1 MDDKSFYLVFA
12 YPTTSGALHVGHI
25 RSYTLPDII
34 AKYHLSKGENIF
46 FPVGFHATGSDA
58 IRIFDAIKTN
68 PDKTES
74 YGISKDNLDKINEP
88 ADVVKVLAS
97 SYIDLFKKADF
108 SLNYNAAISTIDPA
122 YSKVIEWQFRK
133 LHKLRYLIQKDYQ
146 LPWCPKE
153 NQPVHL
159 DASES
164 DITSFKGNKV
174 IKYDLV
180 LFEGDLPLMGYTTNL
195 NNLAGPVVLGIN
207 SKEKYVEA
215 VIGGKEVVISEKAMD
230 KLLNLGRDIKKTRDI
245 AIGDISTLKILNP
258 ITHERVTIRETPFDV
273 TDGTDIKIIGAVE
286 LKEGKKHSSN
296 INGEEVYK
304 KLEAGNRLDIMQD
317 LSAKP
322 VYCRCGAEVV
332 VKTIKN
338 QWFIDYGNKDWKELA
353 KKLVNNI
360 STFPSSYKDELYGI
374 IDWLGPRPCV
384 RRTGLGTKFP
394 FEDGWIIEALSDSNI
409 YMAIYIIAEAVNSG
423 KIRTDSISDE
433 LLDHIFLG
441 TGKVDKISS
450 AAGLNVDTIKALR
463 KRFENTYPLDINF
476 GGVEHKS
483 VHFPFFIFN
492 HAAIFPEEYWPKAIF
507 LNWHVI
513 SNGEKMSKH
522 LGNYVS
528 WNEALNTYG
537 TDAVRLYIASG
548 AEQWSIFNWSNQ
560 IAAETKTKLV
570 EFTNQS
576 RRLIKLFT
584 NLDSTDNDET
594 IFDSWLLSK
603 LNSSIQGITIHM
615 DRYEIRPAIVE
626 ALYNIGGYLDSYLSY
641 NKINGRVL
649 KTFIEKQ
656 LAILYPFIPNTST
669 ELLRDM
675 NIDKAQIKWPNVEKE
690 RINKKLENVF
700 NSLDNTIK
708 DLNSIRKIKNK
719 YQENDNSVCYLYV
732 STDEEK
738 ILYEEAK
745 ERLMKIV
752 GIKEIIV
759 YKADNDGIYDPEDR
773 ASRAKPLRPAIFI
786 TDSNKNKINRNKV
799 Y

>member
-12 YPTTSGALHVGHI
+12 YPTTSGALHVGHV
-25 RSYTLPDII
+25 RSYILPDII

-58 IRIFDAIKTN
+58 VKIFNSIKAD
-68 PDKTES
+68 PDKAES
-74 YGISKDNLDKINEP
+74 YGISRDSVDKINEP

-97 SYIDLFKKADF
+97 SYIDLFKKAGF
-108 SLNYNAAISTIDPA
+108 SLNYGAAISTIDPA

-133 LHKLRYLIQKDYQ
+133 LHELGYLIQKDYQ
-146 LPWCPKE
+146 LPWCPNE

-164 DITSFKGNKV
+164 DIASFKGNKV

-180 LFEGDLPLMGYTTNL
+180 LFEGDLPLMGYTTDL
-195 NNLAGPVVLGIN
+195 SDLPGPITLEIN
-207 SKEKYVEA
+207 SKEKYAEA
-215 VIGGKEVVISEKAMD
+215 VIDGKRVVISEKAIG
-230 KLLNLGRDIKKTRDI
+230 KLLNLDRDIKKIRDVE
-245 AIGDISTLKILNP
+245 ISGINSLKILNP
-258 ITHERVTIRETPFDV
+258 ITHERVTIRETPFEIA
-273 TDGTDIKIIGAVE
+273 DGTDIKIIADAKTE
-286 LKEGKKHSSN
+286 ESKKHHN
-296 INGEEVYK
+296 ATAGEEVYK
-304 KLEAGNRLDIMQD
+304 KLEVSNRIDTMQE

-322 VYCRCGAEVV
+322 VYCRCGAEVI

-338 QWFIDYGNKDWKELA
+338 QWFIDYGNRDWKESA
-353 KKLVNNI
+353 KKLVDNI

-423 KIRTDSISDE
+423 KIHANSISDE
-433 LLDHIFLG
+433 LLDYVFLG
-441 TGKVDKISS
+441 KGKIDEVSSTTGI
-450 AAGLNVDTIKALR
+450 ATDTIKALR
-463 KRFENTYPLDINF
+463 DRFESTYPLDVNF
-476 GGVEHKS
+476 GGMEHKS

-492 HAAIFPEEYWPKAIF
+492 HAAIFPEKYWPRAIF

-528 WNEALNTYG
+528 WNDALNTYG

-560 IAAETKTKLV
+560 VAGETKTRLV
-570 EFTNQS
+570 EFINQT
-576 RRLIKLFT
+576 RRLIKL
-584 NLDSTDNDET
+584 STDSNSTGDTET
-594 IFDSWLLSK
+594 IFDQWLLSK
-603 LNSSIQGITIHM
+603 LNSSIQSVTAHM
-615 DRYEIRPAIVE
+615 DRYEVRPAIVE
-626 ALYNIGGYLDSYLSY
+626 ALYDIDSYLNSYLSY
-641 NKINGRVL
+641 NKINGKVL
-649 KTFIEKQ
+649 QVAIGKQ
-656 LAILYPFIPNTST
+656 LSLLYPFIPNTST
-669 ELLRDM
+669 ELLRDLGV
-675 NIDKAQIKWPNVEKE
+675 DKAQIKWPSIEKE
-690 RINKKLENVF
+690 KINKKLENVF
-700 NSLDNTIK
+700 NSLDSTIK

-719 YQENDNSVCYLYV
+719 YQENENNTCYLYV

-745 ERLMKIV
+745 ERLMKTTGINEIV
-752 GIKEIIV
+752 V
-759 YKADNDGIYDPEDR
+759 YKVDDESIYDPENR
-773 ASRAKPLRPAIFI
+773 ASRAKPFRPAIFM
-786 TDSNKNKINRNKV
+786 TGQDRNKTN
-799 Y
+799 

>member
-1 MDDKSFYLVFA
+1 MNDKSFYLIFA

-58 IRIFDAIKTN
+58 IKIFNAIKAD
-68 PDKTES
+68 PDKAES
-74 YGISKDNLDKINEP
+74 YGIPRDSVYKINEP

-97 SYIDLFKKADF
+97 SYIDLFKEAGF
-108 SLNYNAAISTIDPA
+108 SLNYDAAISTINPA

-133 LHKLRYLIQKDYQ
+133 LHRLGYLIQKDYQ
-146 LPWCPKE
+146 LPWCPNE

-164 DITSFKGNKV
+164 DIASFKGNKV

-180 LFEGDLPLMGYTTNL
+180 LFEGDLPFVGYTTDLSNL
-195 NNLAGPVVLGIN
+195 LGPITLEIN
-207 SKEKYVEA
+207 SKEKYAEA
-215 VIGGKEVVISEKAMD
+215 IIDSKKVVISEKAIG
-230 KLLNLGRDIKKTRDI
+230 KLLNLDRDIKKIRDVV
-245 AIGDISTLKILNP
+245 ISGKDNLKILNP
-258 ITHERVTIRETPFDV
+258 ITHERVVIRETPFEV
-273 TDGTDIKIIGAVE
+273 ADGTDIRIIVDAE
-286 LKEGKKHSSN
+286 TEESKKHHN
-296 INGEEVYK
+296 ITAGKEVYK
-304 KLEAGNRLDIMQD
+304 KLEASNRIDIMQE

-322 VYCRCGAEVV
+322 VYCRCGAEVI

-338 QWFIDYGNKDWKELA
+338 QWFIDYSNNNWKESA

-360 STFPSSYKDELYGI
+360 STFPNSYKDELYGI

-423 KIRTDSISDE
+423 KISVNSISDE
-433 LLDHIFLG
+433 LLDYVFLG
-441 TGKVDKISS
+441 SGEISEVSYATGISTDAIKV
-450 AAGLNVDTIKALR
+450 LR
-463 KRFENTYPLDINF
+463 ERFESTYPLDVNF

-492 HAAIFPEEYWPKAIF
+492 HAAIFPEKYWPKAIF

-513 SNGEKMSKH
+513 INGEKMSKH

-528 WNEALNTYG
+528 WNDALNKYG

-548 AEQWSIFNWSNQ
+548 AEQWSTFNWSNQ
-560 IAAETKTKLV
+560 VAEETKTRLA
-570 EFTNQS
+570 EFINQT
-576 RRLIKLFT
+576 RRLIKL
-584 NLDSTDNDET
+584 STDLNLAGDNET
-594 IFDSWLLSK
+594 IFDRWLLSK
-603 LNSSIQGITIHM
+603 LNSTIQGVTAHLEK
-615 DRYEIRPAIVE
+615 YEIRSAILE
-626 ALYNIGGYLDSYLSY
+626 ALYDVDSYLNSYLSY
-641 NKINGRVL
+641 NKINGKVL
-649 KTFIEKQ
+649 QVVIEKQ
-656 LAILYPFIPNTST
+656 LAMTYSFIPNTSI
-669 ELLRDM
+669 ELLRDLGV
-675 NIDKAQIKWPNVEKE
+675 DKAQIKWPNVEKE
-690 RINKKLENVF
+690 SINKKLENVF

-719 YQENDNSVCYLYV
+719 YQENENNICYLYV

-745 ERLMKIV
+745 ERLTKSV
-752 GIKEIIV
+752 GIKEIVV
-759 YKADNDGIYDPEDR
+759 YKIGDKNIYDPENR
-773 ASRAKPLRPAIFI
+773 ASRAKPFKPAIFI
-786 TDSNKNKINRNKV
+786 TDSDKYKTDLSKI
-799 Y
+799 